1 MEHRQNIPREVVFV
15 LFLQKAL
22 ESREQKSLQG
32 TLDALKQSVE
42 AYPPM
47 KDFVNRLLDSI
58 QEELDQAKEQQSE
71 FTALG
76 EQVKKEIYRLIAM
89 GEKIR
94 AGEVLEQLKALI
106 PNDPEL
112 SVIAKKL

>member
-1 MEHRQNIPREVVFV
+1 
-15 LFLQKAL
+15 
-22 ESREQKSLQG
+22 
-32 TLDALKQSVE
+32 
-42 AYPPM
+42 M